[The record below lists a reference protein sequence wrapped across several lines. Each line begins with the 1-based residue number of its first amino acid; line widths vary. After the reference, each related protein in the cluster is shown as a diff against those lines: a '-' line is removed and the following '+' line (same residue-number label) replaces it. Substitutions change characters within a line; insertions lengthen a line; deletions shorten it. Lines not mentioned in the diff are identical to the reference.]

1 MALYDE
7 VDIGLDPFPYNGT
20 TTSCEALWMGV
31 PVLTLR
37 GDSFVS
43 RVGESLMQS
52 VDLPEWV
59 AADTDDYVARAAR
72 LAADVEGLATLRE
85 TLRDRFAHSPLGD
98 APRFARNF
106 EAALRGMW
114 TRWCVAQSRA

>member
-1 MALYDE
+1 M
-7 VDIGLDPFPYNGT
+7 
-20 TTSCEALWMGV
+20 
-31 PVLTLR
+31 LTLR

-52 VDLPEWV
+52 LGLAEWV

-72 LAADVEGLATLRE
+72 LAADVEDLAGLRD
-85 TLRDRFAHSPLGD
+85 TLRDRFAQSPLGD

-114 TRWCVAQSRA
+114 VRWCAAQA